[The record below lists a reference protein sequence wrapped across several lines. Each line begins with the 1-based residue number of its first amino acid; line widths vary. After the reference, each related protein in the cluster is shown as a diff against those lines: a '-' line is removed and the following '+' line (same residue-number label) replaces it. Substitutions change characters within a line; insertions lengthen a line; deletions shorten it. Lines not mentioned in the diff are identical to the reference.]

1 MKYIKRYTERVDEKN
16 GIICLVIMFTLT
28 VTVNKMSQM
37 AHFLHFPLTAAKN
50 LSQSDAKHL
59 SAPERCY

>member
-1 MKYIKRYTERVDEKN
+1 
-16 GIICLVIMFTLT
+16 
-28 VTVNKMSQM
+28 M

-59 SAPERCY
+59 SAPERCYWVLSENSSVNGL

>member
-1 MKYIKRYTERVDEKN
+1 
-16 GIICLVIMFTLT
+16 MFTLT

-59 SAPERCY
+59 SAPERSY